1 MFSLIGVLNALI
13 RTGAILYVFSRA
25 KVLHD
30 LDCVYLA
37 DSRCLRC
44 SLRVLA
50 VLVLFILNIEKH

>member
-37 DSRCLRC
+37 DFPVPS
-44 SLRVLA
+44 
-50 VLVLFILNIEKH
+50 LFITCFGCTGFVYIEH